1 MGVAF
6 ILRKQD
12 RRRDDGAPA
21 DLENLYAS
29 IDRSQAV
36 IEFDLEG
43 RILKANQNFLSA
55 MGYRLDEIAG
65 RHHRMFVAPDYA
77 ASPDYDGF
85 WRTLRSGQF
94 IARKFQRFG
103 KGGREVWIQASYNP
117 VLDKAGKP
125 YKVVKFATDV
135 TEEERRRLGQEGE
148 REQAEREQAA
158 VVTCMADGLGRL
170 GRRELTARIDPGEV
184 GRYAQMAEDFN
195 RALESL
201 GQAFAAI
208 SEAAGGLSGG
218 ADQITA
224 ASDDLSRRTE
234 QQAAGLEQTAAS
246 LDELTAA
253 VKTTADNAR
262 RASDM
267 VAAARAEA
275 DRSGAVVSRA
285 VEAMGLIETSSS
297 KISQIIGV
305 IDEIAFQTNLL
316 ALNAGVEA
324 ARAGDAGKGFAVVAS
339 EVRSLAQRS
348 AEAAKEIK
356 ALISTS
362 TEQVGEGVNLVG
374 AAGRA
379 LQAIGAKV
387 LEIDSVVGDIS
398 GSAQEQSLGLTQINA
413 TVNQMDQATQ
423 QNAAMV
429 EQAAAA
435 AHAMRGETETLSDI
449 VATFDVGAAARAAGR
464 AAGPRLAGPASRPQ
478 PSPAETLRRKAAA
491 AVGARLASD
500 AR

>member
-1 MGVAF
+1 VGF
-6 ILRKQD
+6 FSGKQD
-12 RRRDDGAPA
+12 RRRDEGAAA

-43 RILKANQNFLSA
+43 RILKANENFLAA
-55 MGYRLDEIAG
+55 MGYRLDEIVG

-77 ASPDYDGF
+77 ASPDYDAF
-85 WRTLRSGQF
+85 WRTLRNGQF
-94 IARKFQRFG
+94 IAQKFQRFG
-103 KGGREVWIQASYNP
+103 KDRREIWIQASYNP

-125 YKVVKFATDV
+125 YKVVKFATDI
-135 TEEERRRLGQEGE
+135 TEDERRRLDHEGE

-158 VVTCMADGLGRL
+158 IVSAMAGGLGRL
-170 GRRELTARIDPGEV
+170 GRRDLTARIDPGEV
-184 GRYAQMAEDFN
+184 GRYASMAEDFN
-195 RALESL
+195 GALESL
-201 GQAFAAI
+201 SQAFASV

-218 ADQITA
+218 ADQIAA

-246 LDELTAA
+246 LDELTAT
-253 VKTTADNAR
+253 VKSTADNAR
-262 RASDM
+262 RASEM

-275 DRSGAVVSRA
+275 ERSDEVVSRA
-285 VEAMGLIETSSS
+285 VEAMGLIETSSG
-297 KISQIIGV
+297 KIGQIIGV

-356 ALISTS
+356 ALISAS

-374 AAGRA
+374 AAGHA

-387 LEIDSVVGDIS
+387 LEIDRLVGDIS

-435 AHAMRGETETLSDI
+435 AQSMRGETEALSDI
-449 VATFDVGAAARAAGR
+449 VATFEAGA
-464 AAGPRLAGPASRPQ
+464 ASRPR
-478 PSPAETLRRKAAA
+478 PSPSEALQRRAAA
-491 AVGARLASD
+491 A
-500 AR
+500 